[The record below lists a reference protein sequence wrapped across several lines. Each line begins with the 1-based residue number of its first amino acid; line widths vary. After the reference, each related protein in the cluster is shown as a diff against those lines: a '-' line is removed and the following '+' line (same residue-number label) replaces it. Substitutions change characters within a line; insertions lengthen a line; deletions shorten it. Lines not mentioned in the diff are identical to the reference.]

1 MVYWTEKGMNIMRMI
16 DLLETSPVIAAI
28 KSEEGLQHCL
38 KTECQVVFILF
49 GTICDIA
56 QIVDRVKESGKTAIV
71 HVDFIAGLSTK
82 EIAVDFIKTNTKAD
96 GIISTKAPLVK
107 HARELGLLCIQRTF
121 VVDSIALA
129 TLKKQIDS
137 FKPDAV
143 EIMPGVMPKILKEM
157 REYTSMPLIAGGL
170 LSDKK
175 DVMAAFSAGVDAVS
189 TTREELWYI

>member
-1 MVYWTEKGMNIMRMI
+1 MIMRMI

-28 KSEEGLQHCL
+28 KSEKGLQHCL
-38 KTECQVVFILF
+38 KTDCQVIFILF

-56 QIVDRVKESGKTAIV
+56 QIVEKVKEGGKAAFV
-71 HVDFIAGLSTK
+71 HLDFIAGLSTK
-82 EIAVDFIKTNTKAD
+82 EVAVDFIKKNTRAD

-137 FKPDAV
+137 FHPDAV

-157 REYTSMPLIAGGL
+157 RQYTSLPLIASGL
-170 LSDKK
+170 LSEKK
-175 DVMAAFSAGVDAVS
+175 DVMSAFSAGVDAVS
-189 TTREELWYI
+189 TTKEELWYI

>member
-1 MVYWTEKGMNIMRMI
+1 MVYWISKGADTMRMI

-38 KTECQVVFILF
+38 ETDCQVVFILF

-56 QIVDRVKESGKTAIV
+56 VIVDRIKAAGKTAIV

-82 EIAVDFIKTNTKAD
+82 EIAVDFIKKNTNAD

-107 HARELGLLCIQRTF
+107 RARELDLLCIQRTF
-121 VVDSIALA
+121 VIDSIALA

-175 DVMAAFSAGVDAVS
+175 DVMAAFAAGVDAVS
-189 TTREELWYI
+189 TTKEELWYV

>member
-1 MVYWTEKGMNIMRMI
+1 MRMM
-16 DLLETSPVIAAI
+16 DLLEASPVIAAI
-28 KSEEGLQHCL
+28 KSEEGLKRCL
-38 KTECQVVFILF
+38 ETDCQVVFILF
-49 GTICDIA
+49 GTICDVA
-56 QIVDRVKESGKTAIV
+56 QIVERVKASGKTAIV
-71 HVDFIAGLSTK
+71 HVDLIAGLNTK
-82 EIAVDFIKTNTKAD
+82 EIAVDFIKNNTKAD

-175 DVMAAFSAGVDAVS
+175 DVMAAFSAGADAVS
-189 TTREELWYI
+189 TTKEELWYV

>member
-1 MVYWTEKGMNIMRMI
+1 MIKMI

-28 KSEEGLQHCL
+28 KSEEGLLRCL
-38 KTECQVVFILF
+38 ETDCQVVFILF

-56 QIVDRVKESGKTAIV
+56 SIVERIKKAGKTAIV
-71 HVDFIAGLSTK
+71 HVDFIAGLNTK
-82 EIAVDFIKTNTKAD
+82 EIAVDFIKKNTSAD

-121 VVDSIALA
+121 VIDSIALA

-175 DVMAAFSAGVDAVS
+175 DVMAAFAAGVDAVS
-189 TTREELWYI
+189 TTKEDLWYI